1 MIKIK
6 YFMIIFFVFF
16 TFCMETNL
24 ACSPSA
30 GCCCNSTIP
39 NQKKCYTSGQC
50 CKMGASDEYW
60 DPVGCYNFNAWVQP
74 KRIMLTLGTKTPII
88 LYVENTGGYTDT
100 YDVNYRITSG
110 NPSLINVELTGVTP
124 TGSVAS
130 SEIKKLYP
138 RMTVLSA
145 INSWEV
151 TFNITSRV
159 DPSIY
164 KNTTLTIIEGDNP
177 LSLPEF
183 GIFGLME
190 IFILIVT
197 IYLIKRTR

>member
-6 YFMIIFFVFF
+6 YVMIFFFILFF
-16 TFCMETNL
+16 FSMGISL

-39 NQKKCYTSGQC
+39 SQKKCYTSGAC
-50 CKMGASDEYW
+50 CKIGTSDEYW
-60 DPVGCYNFNAWVQP
+60 DSVGCYNFNAWVQP
-74 KRIMLTLGTKTPII
+74 NRIMLTLGTKTPVI
-88 LYVENTGGYTDT
+88 LYVDNTGGYTDT

-110 NPSLINVELTGVTP
+110 NPSLIVVELTGVTP

-130 SEIKKLYP
+130 GEIKMLYP
-138 RMTVLSA
+138 RMTVLSTG
-145 INSWEV
+145 NSWDV
-151 TFNITSRV
+151 TFNVTSRV

-164 KNTTLTIIEGDNP
+164 KNTTLTILEGDYP

-183 GIFGLME
+183 GIFGIIEML
-190 IFILIVT
+190 ILVVT
-197 IYLIKRTR
+197 IYIIKRTR